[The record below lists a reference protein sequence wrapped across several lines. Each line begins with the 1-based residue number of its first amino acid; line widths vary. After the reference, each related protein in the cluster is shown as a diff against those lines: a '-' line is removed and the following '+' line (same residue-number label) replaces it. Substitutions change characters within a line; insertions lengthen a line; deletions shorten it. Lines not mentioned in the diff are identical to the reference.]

1 MSRSLSSSAALS
13 PSQET
18 LLQMLYGAQTAQVIY
33 VAAKIGIADSL
44 EEGPRRVAELAT
56 SHGVDPR
63 TLRRVL
69 RFLASRDLCAELPGD
84 RFALTESGQLLRS
97 SHPDSLRDRAIM
109 NAEVLLPVW
118 TELLD
123 TVVSGESAAR
133 RVFGTSLYEH
143 LAKHPEIGA
152 LFDRTMAAGARYRH
166 GPAIAACDFSS
177 FGTIVDVGGGNGR
190 LLISILQAYPG
201 SRGIVFDLPPA
212 AERARHNIEA
222 AGLADRCVAIGGNAF
237 EGVPEGGNAYILSNF
252 LIDVDDERART
263 VLGHCRK
270 AMGGD
275 AKLLLFEWV
284 IPSAGETADAYRFR
298 DTASMDL
305 IMLSI
310 GGSRGGR
317 VRTADEF
324 RGLLESAG
332 FVLNGILATGA
343 AVRVIE
349 AAPVRG

>member
-1 MSRSLSSSAALS
+1 MTRSLPSPALLS
-13 PSQET
+13 PSQAALME
-18 LLQMLYGAQTAQVIY
+18 MLYGAQTAQVIY

-44 EEGPRRVAELAT
+44 EHGPRSVAELAAT
-56 SHGVDPR
+56 HGVDAQ

-69 RFLASRDLCAELPGD
+69 RFLASRDLCAELSED
-84 RFALTESGQLLRS
+84 RFALTEAGELLRS
-97 SHPDSLRDRAIM
+97 SHPDSLRDRAMM

-123 TVVSGESAAR
+123 TVVSGKSAAR
-133 RVFGTSLYEH
+133 RVFGVSLYEH
-143 LAKHPEIGA
+143 LAQHPELGA

-166 GPAIAACDFSS
+166 GPAIAACDFSP

-201 SRGIVFDLPPA
+201 PRGIVFDLPPA
-212 AERARHNIEA
+212 AERARTNIEA
-222 AGLADRCVAIGGNAF
+222 AGLADRCVAIGGSAF
-237 EGVPEGGNAYILSNF
+237 EGVPEGGDAYILSNF
-252 LIDVDDERART
+252 LIDVDDDGARA
-263 VLGHCRK
+263 VLGHCRS
-270 AMGGD
+270 AMAAGG
-275 AKLLLFEWV
+275 KLLLFEWV
-284 IPSAGETADAYRFR
+284 IPSAGESADSYRFR

-324 RGLLESAG
+324 RELLESTG
-332 FVLNGILATGA
+332 FLLNRMVATGA

-349 AAPVRG
+349 AAPAGG